1 MEAVSGVGMC
11 PIELWRTFCERT
23 RTHAHLERLNL
34 NLHCTSIRR
43 PVLWVVHSCY
53 FCMTV
58 WCQSTHK
65 TEIVSV
71 GSAAESAE
79 IPFFL
84 GLNAGGCGGVWVC
97 VCVFSVYVC
106 V

>member
-1 MEAVSGVGMC
+1 
-11 PIELWRTFCERT
+11 
-23 RTHAHLERLNL
+23 
-34 NLHCTSIRR
+34 
-43 PVLWVVHSCY
+43 
-53 FCMTV
+53 MTV

-84 GLNAGGCGGVWVC
+84 RLNAGGCGGVGVCLCFFCAC
-97 VCVFSVYVC
+97 VCMKCWVQDLVATVGVVKSTQS
-106 V
+106 